1 MPIFKNFG
9 KPKDTIANYLKPIEQ
24 YYIPSLNNL
33 FDVMIDTS
41 PILTRET
48 YVVYEDSDIDL
59 KIEISSNHRDIT
71 EDGDLFVSVSYNNM
85 KNDVGIIN
93 FKNKASLEDAVDMT
107 LNALHEIRFKTGEE
121 QEREKEKA
129 DLEKRY
135 AEEQRKAEER
145 KRKARWSK
153 DNIEN
158 EYADEPDDTE
168 EDTTEDSGEYKENK
182 PEFINELDKSL
193 QFVSDL
199 KGEGQTITVEWVTI
213 IPSKSD
219 SSTRQFGHIY
229 VTLTHIAGN
238 NYLLENKRINPKVEK
253 IVNSEKA
260 KEYIEKVSDKVE
272 QIGTIM
278 IKDEN
283 GKDMKVPSEYVGDPL
298 DLDIDI

>member
-41 PILTRET
+41 PVLTRET
-48 YVVYEDSDIDL
+48 YVVYEDSDIGL
-59 KIEISSNHRDIT
+59 KVEISSNHRDIT
-71 EDGDLFVSVSYNNM
+71 EEGDLFVSVSYDNM

-107 LNALHEIRFKTGEE
+107 LNALHEIGFKTGEE
-121 QEREKEKA
+121 KEAEKQKEYEKQQEEKNKKDE
-129 DLEKRY
+129 
-135 AEEQRKAEER
+135 EER
-145 KRKARWSK
+145 KRKERWSK
-153 DNIEN
+153 DNTEN
-158 EYADEPDDTE
+158 EYADEPYNTE
-168 EDTTEDSGEYKENK
+168 EDTVEDSREYEENK

-199 KGEGQTITVEWVTI
+199 KGEGQTITVEWVTLVS
-213 IPSKSD
+213 SKS
-219 SSTRQFGHIY
+219 STTQQFGHIY
-229 VTLTHIAGN
+229 AILTHITGN

-253 IVNSEKA
+253 VVNSEKA

-272 QIGTIM
+272 QVGTIM

-283 GKDMKVPSEYVGDPL
+283 GKDLKVPSEYTGDPL